1 MFRASGRCA
10 VLRGRG
16 RHGGVHGVCAAAAPI
31 SVRGPTGAAG
41 GGGGGRGGERSAVCS
56 GEVCIRPPRR
66 GCERGSGQRG
76 ARSVVLSSGASSL
89 LSPPVPAVV
98 GGSGQEEEA
107 I

>member
-16 RHGGVHGVCAAAAPI
+16 RHGGVRGVCAAAAAPI

-41 GGGGGRGGERSAVCS
+41 GGERGGERSAMYS
-56 GEVCIRPPRR
+56 GEVCIRPPWR
-66 GCERGSGQRG
+66 GCERGSGQRDLW
-76 ARSVVLSSGASSL
+76 SVVLSSGASPL